1 MSSPDPLP
9 ADAPLLSVIVPV
21 YNEAETVAALLER
34 VLAVELPMQVIVVDD
49 GSTDGSR
56 DIVARLAAEHPEV
69 EHVCHEANSGKGA
82 AVHTGIAH
90 ARGRWT
96 IIQDADLE
104 YDPAEFPRLIAAAE
118 EHGVRVVYGS
128 RILGSS
134 NRSYRCY
141 YWGGRL
147 VSLVASI
154 LYGRW
159 ITDEPTCYKLFDTAL
174 LQGLR
179 LRENG
184 FGFCAEAT
192 AMVCRLG
199 ERIIEVPISYH
210 PRSMEEGK
218 KIRWTD
224 GLEAVWILLRHR
236 VARSPAR
243 RAGDGLGKA

>member
-1 MSSPDPLP
+1 VPSPDALP
-9 ADAPLLSVIVPV
+9 ADTPLLSVIVPV
-21 YNEAETVAALLER
+21 YNEAETVAELLGR

-56 DIVARLAAEHPEV
+56 DIVARFAAEHPEI

-118 EHGVRVVYGS
+118 ERGVRVVYGS
-128 RILGSS
+128 RIRGS
-134 NRSYRCY
+134 RSKSYHRY

-154 LYGRW
+154 LYGQW
-159 ITDEPTCYKLFDTAL
+159 ITDEATCYKLFDTAL
-174 LQGLR
+174 LQSLP

-199 ERIIEVPISYH
+199 ERIVEAPISYH

-218 KIRWTD
+218 KIRWID
-224 GLEAVWILLRHR
+224 GLGAVWILLRQR
-236 VARSPAR
+236 FARGPSRGAD
-243 RAGDGLGKA
+243 DGLGKP